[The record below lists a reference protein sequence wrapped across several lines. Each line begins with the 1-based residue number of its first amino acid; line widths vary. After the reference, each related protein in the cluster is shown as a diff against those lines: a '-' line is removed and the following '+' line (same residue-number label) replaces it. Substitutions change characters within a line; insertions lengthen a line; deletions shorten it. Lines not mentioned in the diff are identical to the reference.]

1 MEILLDE
8 FEHQVDETI
17 LERGFDYFEKRY
29 VTDVTAVGDGMYEI
43 TVEGSDTYTVRLNIQ
58 GNIVTELECDCPY
71 DWGPICK
78 HMVAALFY
86 LQKNRES
93 GGCYAV
99 YRE

>member
-17 LERGFDYFEKRY
+17 LKRGFDYFEKGY

-43 TVEGSDTYTVRLNIQ
+43 TVEGSDTYTVCLNIQ

-78 HMVAALFY
+78 HMVAAWI
-86 LQKNRES
+86 K
-93 GGCYAV
+93 
-99 YRE
+99 